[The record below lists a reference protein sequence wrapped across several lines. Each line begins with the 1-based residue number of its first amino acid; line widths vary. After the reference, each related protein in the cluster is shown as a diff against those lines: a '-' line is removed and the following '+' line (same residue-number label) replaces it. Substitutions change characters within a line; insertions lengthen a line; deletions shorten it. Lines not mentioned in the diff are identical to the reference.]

1 MSEHLQNFINEHRDE
16 FDDENPPAGIWDK
29 VERDVSRPVIINSKK
44 NIIPRLIQWTIGIA
58 ALLAVAIFIYI
69 KTTGDKKES
78 KELVKTET
86 DINALSPELAPQ
98 VNEFARLI
106 NLKQEELKSLA
117 KEQPELYNQ
126 FTNDIEQLDSSY
138 NALKNQLTVS
148 PNKEML
154 IEAMIQNLQLQ
165 LHVLNQQLNII
176 KQVKQSKKNSH
187 EKNEQSI

>member
-29 VERDVSRPVIINSKK
+29 VERDISRPVIINSKK
-44 NIIPRLIQWTIGIA
+44 NIVPRLIQWAIGIA
-58 ALLAVAIFIYI
+58 ALLALAVFIYI
-69 KTTGDKKES
+69 KTTGDKKDS

>member
-1 MSEHLQNFINEHRDE
+1 MSEHLQNFVNEHRDE

-29 VERDVSRPVIINSKK
+29 VERDISRPVIINSKK
-44 NIIPRLIQWTIGIA
+44 NIVPRLIQWAIGIA
-58 ALLAVAIFIYI
+58 ALLALAVFIYI
-69 KTTGDKKES
+69 KTTGDKKDS